1 MLSSSPALFGGSA
14 LRDVPEATFGGGR
27 DAVSG
32 SPQAFGLP
40 GLCSKTEA
48 DGASLPDAALARLT
62 GRAEM
67 VRSNATAGVPRFLH
81 HLLRTLGY
89 GLIGAASL
97 LAFLGAALLGSGVF
111 GW

>member
-1 MLSSSPALFGGSA
+1 MRASSPAWFGGSA
-14 LRDVPEATFGGGR
+14 LRDVPEATFGGGTG
-27 DAVSG
+27 AVSG

-40 GLCSKTEA
+40 GHCPKTEA
-48 DGASLPDAALARLT
+48 DGASLPDAAFARLT

-67 VRSNATAGVPRFLH
+67 VRSNATAGIPRFLH

-111 GW
+111 RW

>member
-1 MLSSSPALFGGSA
+1 M
-14 LRDVPEATFGGGR
+14 
-27 DAVSG
+27 
-32 SPQAFGLP
+32 
-40 GLCSKTEA
+40 
-48 DGASLPDAALARLT
+48 PDAALACLT

-81 HLLRTLGY
+81 HLLCVLGY